1 MTITSLTNK
10 TPYQVVIR
18 AKAADG
24 QESKS
29 PPLTFT
35 TDKDETPP
43 TISRVGNESTLY
55 PSEDNKI
62 QTLIS
67 WETNKPAKCALSYTS
82 GGSTKNEKELR
93 TLPEET
99 GMLMKHVQVV
109 TEFSPAT
116 AYRFFVA
123 CKDRNN
129 NSAQSEDFVLFT
141 PQREKSIVDIIMEN
155 FQGTFGWVSNIGK

>member
-1 MTITSLTNK
+1 MGCSNWDTC
-10 TPYQVVIR
+10 VI
-18 AKAADG
+18 
-24 QESKS
+24 
-29 PPLTFT
+29 FT
-35 TDKDETPP
+35 RGCK
-43 TISRVGNESTLY
+43 
-55 PSEDNKI
+55 
-62 QTLIS
+62 
-67 WETNKPAKCALSYTS
+67 
-82 GGSTKNEKELR
+82 TKNEKELR

-116 AYRFFVA
+116 AYRFYVR
-123 CKDRNN
+123 CKDRNE